1 MCDHLQR
8 MNDSLNEAYTNNI
21 REKDRRI
28 ADLGIYWGDD
38 IKTLKSYADE
48 NVKGMLILTQYT

>member
-21 REKDRRI
+21 KEKDRRI
-28 ADLGIYWGDD
+28 ADLGMYRGND
-38 IKTLKSYADE
+38 IKT
-48 NVKGMLILTQYT
+48 